1 MKTGVDTSNELERA
15 LVSLKSLLDAFQYI
29 FSQKY
34 SNFGLSSLQTIAP
47 EGSSATKRFKEI
59 LLGSS
64 KKTSFLKEPP
74 CSCFKEILLGSISPL
89 RSTQLQNED
98 ANQERHEDEEDE
110 DNRGLKVVMFD
121 EASTLMVLVRLK
133 CTSKPW
139 WNRWHSQTKKAVSAA
154 FSV

>member
-1 MKTGVDTSNELERA
+1 MKTGVDTSNEMERA

-34 SNFGLSSLQTIAP
+34 NNFGFYIPLSSMQTVAP

-64 KKTSFLKEPP
+64 KKTSFLKEPS
-74 CSCFKEILLGSISPL
+74 CSIEILLGSSSLL

-98 ANQERHEDEEDE
+98 ANQEQHAIQDEENE
-110 DNRGLKVVMFD
+110 DNQESLFPGLKVVMFD
-121 EASTLMVLVRLK
+121 EASTLMVIWCFRL
-133 CTSKPW
+133 
-139 WNRWHSQTKKAVSAA
+139 
-154 FSV
+154 

>member
-59 LLGSS
+59 LLGS
-64 KKTSFLKEPP
+64 
-74 CSCFKEILLGSISPL
+74 ISPL

-98 ANQERHEDEEDE
+98 ANQERQEDEEDE

-121 EASTLMVLVRLK
+121 ETSTLMVLVRLK